1 MLMLV
6 EGVVYMWEYQEAV
19 VFLSQSVVLEC
30 SSGFE
35 WGAQLSVYECGW
47 GQRRNKSVL
56 R

>member
-1 MLMLV
+1 M
-6 EGVVYMWEYQEAV
+6 YQAAV
-19 VFLSQSVVLEC
+19 MYLSEPAGWSVVLEC